1 VGQEDPHA
9 GLTGGA
15 PADAGREPTSN
26 GSPHKGAG
34 NGHQTIGGY
43 RLLRELETDS
53 LGSVYEAEH
62 PRLHRRVSVRRIN
75 AAVARDVSFSRRFL
89 LELRS
94 YTALEH
100 EAIPRLYELSYDGES
115 PYLVTE
121 MVAGTTLD
129 QLLADGERYEPS
141 GIVALLRPIAAAL
154 DYAHSRATV
163 HRDVKPSSILL
174 ADDGR
179 TLLTGFG
186 LGTVASFN
194 TGPAAAGRVA
204 PDYVAPERL
213 VGREVDG
220 RADVYS
226 LAAVIFEAVTGRR
239 PFSSKSWIETL
250 SRRLYEPPPSV
261 RDAVP
266 DLSPEF
272 ATVLQQAM
280 DRDPDRRPASAG
292 ELLDRLEA
300 ALPSSNGGPVNA
312 RRPHPPSPQPAARR
326 SEAQPTTD
334 HTIAPQSAVRQPTAR
349 RVRFGLGVAMF
360 VVVGVAEVV
369 WLLEGSGLSLATR
382 YARAALG
389 LH

>member
-1 VGQEDPHA
+1 VGHEAPHQ
-9 GLTGGA
+9 
-15 PADAGREPTSN
+15 N
-26 GSPHKGAG
+26 GSRPKSES
-34 NGHQTIGGY
+34 NGHQSVGGY
-43 RLLRELETDS
+43 RLLRELESDS

-62 PRLHRRVSVRRIN
+62 PKLHRRVALRTIGTG
-75 AAVARDVSFSRRFL
+75 VARDVSFSRRFL

-100 EAIPRLYELSYDGES
+100 EAIPRLYELAYEGEN

-121 MVAGTTLD
+121 LVAGRTLD
-129 QLLADGERYEPS
+129 HVLGDGQRYEPL
-141 GIVALLRPIAAAL
+141 GIISLLRPIASAL

-163 HRDVKPSSILL
+163 HRDVKPASILL

-194 TGPAAAGRVA
+194 SGPGAGGPVA

-226 LAAVIFEAVTGRR
+226 LAAVIFEATSGRR

-250 SRRLYEPPPSV
+250 SRRLYEPPPNV
-261 RDAVP
+261 REVAP
-266 DLSPEF
+266 DIPAPF
-272 ATVLQQAM
+272 AIVLQQAM
-280 DRDPDRRPASAG
+280 DRDPNRRPPTAG
-292 ELLDRLEA
+292 ELLDRLESSITSPNGSAKRTDRVRPTVNRRGIGLGA
-300 ALPSSNGGPVNA
+300 AL
-312 RRPHPPSPQPAARR
+312 
-326 SEAQPTTD
+326 
-334 HTIAPQSAVRQPTAR
+334 
-349 RVRFGLGVAMF
+349 
-360 VVVGVAEVV
+360 VVLIGVAEAA
-369 WLLEGSGLSLATR
+369 WLFEGSGLTLAMKV
-382 YARAALG
+382 LG